1 LVVTREKR
9 LSICY
14 VVLGHNLLTSAGPTR
29 NVLYLAEALSQWAD
43 VTVAFRR
50 VVEPFTPH
58 GYKVIEVAP
67 AADDVLYGVDD
78 AAVRGMS
85 GRQFLA
91 YLSTVRRFVETHRQ
105 AYDVVLEKSW
115 LLSGYLTAL
124 CRRHGLPAVVVENIV
139 RVWNEPVQGLRGLLK
154 YGRHGLVQALAG
166 RFLRQAPLLIAET
179 EELQLALTQRWRIP
193 MARIKVVGLG
203 VNRRLFRPLEQAEA
217 RRHLEM
223 SSQATVLLYAG
234 VLDTTHDLLPAIE
247 AMGMVSAPTLQLHI
261 VGDGVRRQIYES
273 LARSGRSNVFFH
285 GRVPHTAVPQYI
297 AAADLCLAP
306 YDPAAFPN
314 GQVAYSTLKIPEYM
328 ASARPVVSV
337 PSGHVRKLIQHGI
350 SGFLFPHDAA
360 HWADF
365 LRHCPPRQQLKQM
378 GLVAASATSVQSW
391 EDVAQTY
398 LTLCEQVV
406 MQTTNSRPPCW
417 SSIRHGVGN
426 KA

>member
-1 LVVTREKR
+1 MTGGKR

-14 VVLGHNLLTSAGPTR
+14 AVLGHNLLTSAGPTR
-29 NVLYLAEALSQWAD
+29 NVLYLAEALSQWAE

-67 AADDVLYGVDD
+67 AADDLPYGVDD

-85 GRQFLA
+85 ARQFLA
-91 YLSTVRRFVETHRQ
+91 YLSAVRRFVETHRQ

-139 RVWNEPVQGLRGLLK
+139 RVWNEPVQGLRDLLK

-193 MARIKVVGLG
+193 TSRIKVVGLG

-217 RRHLEM
+217 RRTLEM

-234 VLDTTHDLLPAIE
+234 VLDATHDLLPAIE
-247 AMGMVSAPTLQLHI
+247 AMGTVSAPTLQLHI
-261 VGDGVRRQIYES
+261 VGDGVRRQLYES
-273 LARSGRSNVFFH
+273 LARTSRSNVFFH
-285 GRVPHTAVPQYI
+285 GRVPHAAVPQYI

-306 YDPAAFPN
+306 YDPTAFPN
-314 GQVAYSTLKIPEYM
+314 GQVAYATLKIPEYM

-337 PSGHVRKLIQHGI
+337 PSGHVHKLIQHGI
-350 SGFLFPHDAA
+350 SGFLFPHDTA
-360 HWADF
+360 HWVDF
-365 LRHCPPRQQLKQM
+365 LRHCPSRQQLQQM
-378 GLVAASATSVQSW
+378 GMVAASATSVQSW
-391 EDVAQTY
+391 EEVAQTY
-398 LTLCEQVV
+398 LTLCQQVV
-406 MQTTNSRPPCW
+406 THTTKAHPPRWSRMRQ
-417 SSIRHGVGN
+417 SVGDN
-426 KA
+426 T